1 MLCEGPEDDPG
12 FVLGDRVEALS
23 FPSVEGNK
31 PTRCSPNG
39 PASHWQHCFS
49 ALSVRIPLKSL
60 LLFLRTVLT
69 FANAGG
75 TVLRQSVKAAFED
88 FCCLRPTMFKCW
100 LNFQFFPRRN
110 SRNQEE
116 SFKHA
121 PRMSDLLTVHLS

>member
-1 MLCEGPEDDPG
+1 MTLGLSLETESRLCLLPPWKATNPL
-12 FVLGDRVEALS
+12 VALRTDQRHT
-23 FPSVEGNK
+23 GNIVSLL
-31 PTRCSPNG
+31 C
-39 PASHWQHCFS
+39 
-49 ALSVRIPLKSL
+49 PLKSL